1 MEKLQGRKD
10 KSLIVPD
17 AGGGC
22 KVKVIRILL
31 YSF

>member
-1 MEKLQGRKD
+1 MEELQGREG

-22 KVKVIRILL
+22 KVKVTRILL
-31 YSF
+31 CSF